1 MAQKVSDTTEETA
14 KIRARD
20 FFKPLCESV
29 SYSSTKETSKVND
42 ATKEKKKISTATKKT
57 PKISYSTKEAGTIG
71 A

>member
-1 MAQKVSDTTEETA
+1 MAQKVSDPTEETA

-29 SYSSTKETSKVND
+29 SYSTKETSKVTD

-57 PKISYSTKEAGTIG
+57 TKISYTTKKIG